1 MKKINKSE
9 ALTKKKKDKDHVKYS
24 NPRMRK
30 LVSLLASGKQPVEAG
45 LKAGYS
51 ENYCRTRLYSMMKTS
66 NSFRELVEKHAKHS
80 VDLIRNLYKVNLLP
94 RAFHIDE
101 KMLAEMEAN
110 PRLAMKHPQT
120 LTRVHR
126 IAGTLED
133 ETKRIQVIDQKI
145 ALNIQNFL
153 EFQQTIYPE
162 PVPSSRDESGE
173 DEVVVEGTVIRNS
186 S

>member
-1 MKKINKSE
+1 MKKINKTK
-9 ALTKKKKDKDHVKYS
+9 ALNKRKKKDKDHVKYS

-94 RAFHIDE
+94 RAFDIDE
-101 KMLAEMEAN
+101 AMLSEFEKD
-110 PRLAMKHPQT
+110 PKLAMRHPQP
-120 LTRVHR
+120 LTRIHR

-133 ETKRIQVIDQKI
+133 QVPAMQFINIETAIAVQNVLGAQQVQKVEMI
-145 ALNIQNFL
+145 EN
-153 EFQQTIYPE
+153 
-162 PVPSSRDESGE
+162 GE
-173 DEVVVEGTVIRNS
+173 IVNGEIIEDNH
-186 S
+186 